1 MRVLILGGT
10 GMLGHRLWMD
20 LSPAHE
26 VHVVIR
32 GQTEQ
37 VPMRQELPRD
47 RLHAGIDAVRFDR
60 LMETIRL
67 VQPDVVVNCVGVV
80 KQSPA
85 AQDPVSA
92 LELNSLLPHKLAQ
105 ACLAVHCRLI
115 HVSTDCVFSGA
126 KGSYSETD
134 LPDPVDLYGHSKLL
148 GEVAGPGCLTLR
160 TSFVGRE
167 LRDGRGLLEWFL
179 AQQGRIRGYM
189 RAVFSGLTTA
199 ELSRVIHQR
208 ILPRGDLHG
217 IYHVAGAAISKYDL
231 LVLAREAFGKAI
243 EIERD
248 TEFVCDRSLNG
259 ASFAEATGYQAPDW
273 PEMIGEAA
281 RDSGFY
287 QAVRGERQGAAE
299 RQ

>member
-20 LSPAHE
+20 LSPAHQ
-26 VHVVIR
+26 VHVAIR
-32 GQTEQ
+32 GQAEQ

-47 RLHAGIDAVRFDR
+47 RLHTGIDAVQFDR
-60 LMETIRL
+60 LLETIRL
-67 VQPDVVVNCVGVV
+67 VQPEVVVNCVGVV

-126 KGSYSETD
+126 KGSYSERD

-179 AQQGRIRGYM
+179 AQQGRIRGYT
-189 RAVFSGLTTA
+189 RAVFSGLTTT

-217 IYHVAGAAISKYDL
+217 IYHVAAAAISKYDL
-231 LVLAREAFGKAI
+231 LLLAREAFGKTI
-243 EIERD
+243 EIDRD

-259 ASFAEATGYQAPDW
+259 ARFAEATGYQAPDW

>member
-26 VHVVIR
+26 VHVAIR
-32 GQTEQ
+32 GPAEQ
-37 VPMRQELPRD
+37 VPMRQGLPRD
-47 RLHAGIDAVRFDR
+47 GLHAGIDAVRFDR

-134 LPDPVDLYGHSKLL
+134 LPDPVDFYGHSKLL
-148 GEVAGPGCLTLR
+148 GEVTGPGCLTLR
-160 TSFVGRE
+160 TSFIGRE
-167 LRDGRGLLEWFL
+167 LRDGTGLLEWFL
-179 AQQGRIRGYM
+179 AQTIQIRGYA
-189 RAVFSGLTTA
+189 RAIFSGLTTI
-199 ELSRVIHQR
+199 ELARLIHQR
-208 ILPRGDLHG
+208 ILPRDDLHG

-231 LVLAREAFGKAI
+231 LLLARQAFGKTI

-259 ASFAEATGYQAPDW
+259 ARFAEATGYRAPDW
-273 PEMIGEAA
+273 ADMIGEAA

-287 QAVRGERQGAAE
+287 EAVRGERQGAAE